1 MASCRVVRDLP
12 HVDVIIST
20 LNEER
25 YVERCLEHV
34 LGQDYPGELVK
45 AVVVDGGSTDSTVS
59 IARRLA
65 AADGRLMLIA
75 DERRPNLPEAMNI
88 GLAHGTAPVVAK
100 IDAHGFPAPDF
111 ISRAVE
117 ALEGATPDVACV
129 GGRPEQ
135 TGETAWGQ
143 AIALAR
149 TSRFG
154 VGGSTYAGS
163 TTRQFVDTVQC
174 GVYRRAALERVGGFD
189 PAMTFG
195 EDDEL
200 NWRLREAGYR
210 ILLDTS
216 LRFTYV
222 TRSSLVALFRQ
233 YRNYGRAKP
242 RVMAAHAAFI
252 RPWHLAPVTA
262 LGTGVTCAIAAAAGS
277 RSARG
282 ALMFGAT
289 AYVVAG
295 TVAAAS
301 AAASHG
307 PAAVGRV
314 CACFGAI
321 HAGYGLGMIEGT
333 TRLTSAR
340 LSGRR

>member
-1 MASCRVVRDLP
+1 MRDLP
-12 HVDVIIST
+12 HVDVIVST

-45 AVVVDGGSTDSTVS
+45 AVVVDGGSTDSTVC

-65 AADGRLMLIA
+65 AADDRLMLIA
-75 DERRPNLPEAMNI
+75 DERRPNLPEAINI

-100 IDAHGFPAPDF
+100 IDAHGYPAPDF

-135 TGETAWGQ
+135 TGETAWGE

-163 TTRQFVDTVQC
+163 TTREFVDTVQC

-189 PAMTFG
+189 ASMTFG

-242 RVMAAHAAFI
+242 RVMAAHPTFI
-252 RPWHLAPVTA
+252 RPWHLMPVAA
-262 LGTGVTCAIAAAAGS
+262 LGVGVSCAIAAAAGS
-277 RSARG
+277 RLARG
-282 ALMFGAT
+282 AVMGGAM
-289 AYVVAG
+289 AYGVAG
-295 TVAAAS
+295 MVAALGAAAS
-301 AAASHG
+301 QG
-307 PAAVGRV
+307 PAAVARV
-314 CACFGAI
+314 SACFGAI
-321 HAGYGLGMIEGT
+321 HAGYGIGMVEGT
-333 TRLTSAR
+333 AR
-340 LSGRR
+340 LAARRFSGRGSV